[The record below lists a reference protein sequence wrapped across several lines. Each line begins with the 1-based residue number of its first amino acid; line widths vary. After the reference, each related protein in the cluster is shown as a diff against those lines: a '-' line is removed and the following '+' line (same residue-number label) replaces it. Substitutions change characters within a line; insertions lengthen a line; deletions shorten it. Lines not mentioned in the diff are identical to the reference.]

1 RRGRDGSGSWVV
13 VFGALQPGVV
23 LMPRDVRARQNMDFF
38 RQVNERTQ
46 QAEGHWLSEQSIA
59 FVCECANLGCRAPV
73 YLPGEEFRRVREIDG
88 QYIIVGD
95 HIDPN
100 GERVVVVT
108 GDHAVVTQIDAE
120 ERPAPDGREI
130 DAPWTRTRSHGGQA
144 HEGPTR

>member
-1 RRGRDGSGSWVV
+1 M

-46 QAEGHWLSEQSIA
+46 QAEGRWLSEQRIA
-59 FVCECANLGCRAPV
+59 FVCECANLGCRATV
-73 YLPGEEFRRVREIDG
+73 YLTVEEFRRVREIDG
-88 QYIIVGD
+88 QYVIVGG

-108 GDHAVVTQIDAE
+108 RHHAVVTHIDTE
-120 ERPAPDGREI
+120 ERPAPDRREI
-130 DAPWTRTRSHGGQA
+130 DAPWTRTSSHGG
-144 HEGPTR
+144 